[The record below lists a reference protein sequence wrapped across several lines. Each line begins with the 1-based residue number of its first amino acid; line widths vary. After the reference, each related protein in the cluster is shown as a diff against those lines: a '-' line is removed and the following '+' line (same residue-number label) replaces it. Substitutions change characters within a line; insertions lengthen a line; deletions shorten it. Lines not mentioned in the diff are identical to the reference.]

1 MTGYFIESLIMSV
14 AIQFNFQVFPTN
26 QRLQVHNFSCALLS
40 SHEGKQK
47 GEGKRGQSSLFA
59 LLLIS
64 RK

>member
-1 MTGYFIESLIMSV
+1 MTGFFIEPLIMSV
-14 AIQFNFQVFPTN
+14 AAHLIFKSSQPAPTSS
-26 QRLQVHNFSCALLS
+26 QLSCPFL